1 MIREQGQ
8 VRAGSVGGMRS
19 AAAVVGA
26 VAAADAV
33 VAAERLGQLGRTVLQ
48 RWLEIGFDGAVVVVV
63 RWVGG
68 CEGRGGGGVEQRGVG
83 HTGWVVVQDT

>member
-1 MIREQGQ
+1 M
-8 VRAGSVGGMRS
+8 RAGSVGGVRS

-63 RWVGG
+63 G
-68 CEGRGGGGVEQRGVG
+68 
-83 HTGWVVVQDT
+83 